1 MDLPVEHENPMDVHF
16 NSNDVEVFHGEATN
30 ADAEVIEV
38 TEAADEP
45 EAVAPVMDVW
55 AVEAGPEAVLKE
67 LEAQQLPFLSVLQN
81 TVAENDRMTEQL
93 LQRYRSLAEKEYRD
107 DFSCNSDRL

>member
-1 MDLPVEHENPMDVHF
+1 MDLAVEHENPMDVHF
-16 NSNDVEVFHGEATN
+16 NSNDVEVFHAADDTN

-38 TEAADEP
+38 TEAVEEP

-55 AVEAGPEAVLKE
+55 AVEAPEAGIKE
-67 LEAQQLPFLSVLQN
+67 LQAEQLPFLSVLQN

-93 LQRYRSLAEKEYRD
+93 LQRLRSVAEREYRD
-107 DFSCNSDRL
+107 DFSCSSDRL